1 MPNSNDPQKPPPDP
15 AKGTGTG
22 SDPIPIPGK
31 PPQVGPTPDGIYK
44 PPQVGPTPDGI
55 YKPPQTRKVVAAPA
69 AGVIGAM
76 FGALIGVVCRVN

>member
-22 SDPIPIPGK
+22 TNPIPIPGK
-31 PPQVGPTPDGIYK
+31 PPK
-44 PPQVGPTPDGI
+44 VGPTPDGI

-69 AGVIGAM
+69 EGVIGAM
-76 FGALIGVVCRVN
+76 FGALIGVVCRVD

>member
-15 AKGTGTG
+15 AKGTG

-31 PPQVGPTPDGIYK
+31 PPK
-44 PPQVGPTPDGI
+44 VGPTPDGI
-55 YKPPQTRKVVAAPA
+55 YKPPQTRKVVATPV

-76 FGALIGVVCRVN
+76 FGALIGVVCRAD